1 MAEKVKLTPPMTDS
15 KTPEWVET
23 FAGDLALNY
32 VDWLGRDKVDP
43 DAEHVLSVS
52 ISQALLSAYERGKA
66 EREWQPIETAPNDGT
81 LFLAARDDEW
91 VTMVRWLVDE
101 EAFYE
106 VNNDPSDSWG
116 FGPALPTHWMPLP
129 APPAIRQLLEV
140 KG

>member
-1 MAEKVKLTPPMTDS
+1 MTDS
-15 KTPEWVET
+15 KTPEWADV
-23 FAGDLALNY
+23 AARAL
-32 VDWLGRDKVDP
+32 
-43 DAEHVLSVS
+43 DAMPPEGPQLRSHRIAF
-52 ISQALLSAYERGKA
+52 ISQALLSAYERGRA
-66 EREWQPIETAPNDGT
+66 EREWQDISTAPKDGT

-129 APPAIRQLLEV
+129 APPAIFQLLEV